1 MCGER
6 RVGEGPELSYICIWW
21 SVCFNAKVGFW
32 YRELFVIEV
41 KNWSGIIE
49 LKADGVWSQVR
60 RNGTIQNHPDVVIFL
75 HSYSKAFKNTILMLF
90 FQRHNNKSDS
100 NGGNKAIKVV
110 VSVRIWIWWL
120 RVTYR
125 FCLFLG
131 TEQVEATKHRA
142 NLLKFYIEK
151 RGVTLPPSFVQP
163 KVFLVNPD
171 CRYIVFSTTYLPLF
185 FQQDFLLDFV
195 PLVLVLMCGGFGKNQ
210 AWAGNTHAARSAL
223 SWPMWAFLGAELGDE
238 QWIRLDEE
246 LAHCKKI
253 RVCSLR

>member
-1 MCGER
+1 
-6 RVGEGPELSYICIWW
+6 
-21 SVCFNAKVGFW
+21 
-32 YRELFVIEV
+32 
-41 KNWSGIIE
+41 
-49 LKADGVWSQVR
+49 
-60 RNGTIQNHPDVVIFL
+60 
-75 HSYSKAFKNTILMLF
+75 LMLF